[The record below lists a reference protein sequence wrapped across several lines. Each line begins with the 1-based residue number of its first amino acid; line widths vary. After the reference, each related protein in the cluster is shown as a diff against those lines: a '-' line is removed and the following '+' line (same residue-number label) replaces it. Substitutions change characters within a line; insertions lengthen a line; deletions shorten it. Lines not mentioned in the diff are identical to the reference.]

1 MAVKHDEFQTL
12 GSIIRSLRKK
22 SGISRNE
29 LATLSGVGKT
39 TVFDI
44 ENDKLTVRFD
54 NILKV
59 TKVLNITI
67 KLKSPFEEE
76 WRLRL

>member
-1 MAVKHDEFQTL
+1 MAVKNDEFQTL

-22 SGISRNE
+22 SGITRNE
-29 LATLSGVGKT
+29 LAALSGVGKT

-44 ENDKLTVRFD
+44 ENDKRTVRFD

-59 TKVLNITI
+59 AKVLNITI
-67 KLKSPFEEE
+67 KLRSPFEEE
-76 WRLRL
+76 WQLQL